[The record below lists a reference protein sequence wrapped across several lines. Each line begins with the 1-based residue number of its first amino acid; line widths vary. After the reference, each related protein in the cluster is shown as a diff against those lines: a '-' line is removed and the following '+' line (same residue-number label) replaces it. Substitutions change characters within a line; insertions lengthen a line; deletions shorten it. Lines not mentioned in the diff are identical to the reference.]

1 MAYTR
6 KAATKSPAQY
16 ARAKQV
22 ETQEVD
28 EVIEEVD
35 EVEDG
40 AEVTDDYAG
49 EDEAEPTPAPAPAP
63 RPAFRRPAPAPA
75 PARQAPAAPAQAQK
89 NENSAVR
96 LTGLFAGKREGCF
109 SGKLRGAD
117 MANLSAL
124 IEEAQRANQE
134 IVFFLWENQPEQ
146 GRPLFS
152 LTANISAPVQKKWN
166 GGGNRGGNFG
176 GQNRGF
182 RRY

>member
-1 MAYTR
+1 MAYVR
-6 KAATKSPAQY
+6 KTATKTPAQY
-16 ARAKQV
+16 ARDKQV
-22 ETQEVD
+22 DAPEVE
-28 EVIEEVD
+28 EVIEDVVD
-35 EVEDG
+35 EG
-40 AEVTDDYAG
+40 AEITDDYAG
-49 EDEAEPTPAPAPAP
+49 EEEPTPAPAPAP
-63 RPAFRRPAPAPA
+63 RPAYRRPAPAPA
-75 PARQAPAAPAQAQK
+75 QAPAQAQGK
-89 NENSAVR
+89 SENGSVR

-117 MANLSAL
+117 MANLAAL

-134 IVFFLWENQPEQ
+134 VVFFLWENKPEQ

-152 LTANISAPVQKKWN
+152 LTANISAPVQKKSWG